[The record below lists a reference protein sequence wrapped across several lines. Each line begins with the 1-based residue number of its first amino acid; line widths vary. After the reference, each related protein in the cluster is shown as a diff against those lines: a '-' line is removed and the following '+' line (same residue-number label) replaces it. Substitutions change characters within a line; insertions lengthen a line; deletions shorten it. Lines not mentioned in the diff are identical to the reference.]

1 MGRFDNMIHGLQE
14 DMEVPE
20 KVWEKYTYTLSQLPD
35 KKGTSVRRRKKYVWV
50 AAAAVLASGAVS
62 VGAAAYIRWSQSL

>member
-50 AAAAVLASGAVS
+50 AAA
-62 VGAAAYIRWSQSL
+62 